1 MAAISTIPGRGL
13 EEVAKG
19 VLVSVWLYQIVMTGH
34 HCSGNNVT
42 SELPRN
48 NMPQKI
54 YTSHL
59 PPVPLVAQS
68 IFTLL
73 FSSNETTLVGPFLA
87 SQPAFVDA
95 DTGTTITR
103 GQLRDLALQFAF
115 GVRSV
120 LNAERGDVV
129 LVYSQN
135 SVAWP
140 VVVFGAGMCTWHVL
154 GFS

>member
-1 MAAISTIPGRGL
+1 
-13 EEVAKG
+13 
-19 VLVSVWLYQIVMTGH
+19 MTGH
-34 HCSGNNVT
+34 HYSGNNVT

-59 PPVPLVAQS
+59 PPVSLVAQS

-73 FSSNETTLVGPFLA
+73 FSSNEPTLVGPFLA

-120 LNAERGDVV
+120 LNAKRGDVV